1 MSFHARLSS
10 SVWTPNTLPEA
21 NRDPRITYPLAS
33 GVCSFKMNV
42 PKMPAEGDRWEAR
55 NYKETDKY
63 TSTNSGLHIATAFF
77 FIIFSREW
85 KVLFSVWFF
94 CGEKRS
100 FIIFFLFFQ
109 NTLEQSD
116 SCQETADKSQ
126 QWSWQTTSKP
136 VPFPPPFFL
145 PPSLMP
151 APQTCQLHLRSG
163 NHMSQP
169 FIT

>member
-1 MSFHARLSS
+1 
-10 SVWTPNTLPEA
+10 
-21 NRDPRITYPLAS
+21 
-33 GVCSFKMNV
+33 
-42 PKMPAEGDRWEAR
+42 MPAEGDRWEAR
-55 NYKETDKY
+55 NCKETDKY
-63 TSTNSGLHIATAFF
+63 TSANSGLHIATAFF
-77 FIIFSREW
+77 L
-85 KVLFSVWFF
+85 LFFQENERFYFQCGFF
-94 CGEKRS
+94 VGRKGLLL
-100 FIIFFLFFQ
+100 FFLFFQ

-116 SCQETADKSQ
+116 LCQETADKSQ